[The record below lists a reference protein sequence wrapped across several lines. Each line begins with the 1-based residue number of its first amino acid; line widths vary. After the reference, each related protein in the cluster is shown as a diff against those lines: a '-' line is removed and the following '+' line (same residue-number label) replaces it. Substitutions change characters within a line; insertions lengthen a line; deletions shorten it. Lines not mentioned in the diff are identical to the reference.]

1 MRAQFIKIE
10 DIEKFVNFVS
20 GLKGQV
26 YLKAGEIKINAKSI
40 IGCMYIVQEH
50 PRNIVVE
57 VEDEKEQK
65 QVMEF
70 LMNGE
75 FLLK

>member
-20 GLKGQV
+20 GLSGQV

-40 IGCMYIVQEH
+40 IGCMYIIQEH
-50 PRNIVVE
+50 PQNIVVE
-57 VEDEKEQK
+57 VENEKEEK
-65 QVMEF
+65 AVLEF
-70 LMNGE
+70 LMSGE
-75 FLLK
+75 FLKR